1 MRYLYYAFDELK
13 ERIQVILD
21 EELKA
26 KDLKAYQKAH
36 SEVLKQSAAAVM
48 LTIEE
53 FGTEMEAVGNLLVT
67 CDITF
72 DLTWTLF
79 PPNEVVFALDKLAEK
94 RVYWAHGH
102 EYEREQ
108 DGSFTL
114 RIDCGY
120 VDDDGKTI
128 GRAQATVI
136 KIPQFEGKRKIT
148 DLSIF
153 PLKYHPEKS
162 EIREELLA
170 RGRTRLGFR
179 EQRFH
184 DYNGLGLT
192 EIQSADGRRH
202 LSKFNVSN
210 NFENRICTIS
220 LPYSPVVVS

>member
-1 MRYLYYAFDELK
+1 MYYAFDELK
-13 ERIQVILD
+13 ERTHFILD

-36 SEVLKQSAAAVM
+36 SEVLKQSAAALM

-53 FGTEMEAVGNLLVT
+53 FGTTMEAVGNLLVT

-72 DLTWTLF
+72 DLIWTLF

-102 EYEREQ
+102 EYQKEQ
-108 DGSFTL
+108 DGSL
-114 RIDCGY
+114 SLYIDCGY
-120 VDDDGKTI
+120 VDDDGKKI

-136 KIPQFEGKRKIT
+136 KIPQFEGKRKII
-148 DLSIF
+148 DLPIF

-162 EIREELLA
+162 GIREELLA
-170 RGRTRLGFR
+170 RGRTRLEFR

-184 DYNGLGLT
+184 EYNGLGLT
-192 EIQSADGRRH
+192 EVQLADGRRH
-202 LSKFNVSN
+202 LSKFNVSIS
-210 NFENRICTIS
+210 FQNRSCTIGS
-220 LPYSPVVVS
+220 HYSPVVVS